1 MLNVGLAE
9 IDITPPLGIALSG
22 HWNIRYAN
30 EVRDPLFA
38 RAMVIDNANDPPVC
52 LITVDVLSVQRGTVL
67 RCREAIEQATGIP
80 AERIA
85 IAATHTHYGPLVAR
99 IWTRDVLPD
108 ADYLAQFEAGI
119 VRAATSAWG
128 ARRPARIAIGQAFEG
143 RLSFNRRF
151 MMRSGEVVMHPPP
164 GSTDILYQEGKVDPE
179 VGVISVRDQSD
190 EPRGWWVNF
199 ACHATVS
206 DRGDAISADYPG
218 ELSREMK
225 RRHGE
230 GVVTLFGNGCC
241 GNLCQI
247 DVLDPERPRKGD
259 PALRALAEGIANAV
273 ERAEEAAEFVDELR
287 LDARSVETQ
296 IPLRHI
302 DPEVEQ
308 AARELLEDEE
318 YDENDAAAYREHTY
332 ARMVIELVEE
342 KRERPLTPA
351 EVQALRLGDVALVML
366 PGEVFVEHGL
376 TIKLQSPARRT
387 FVVELAN
394 GIVGYIP
401 TREAFLGGGYEQRLG
416 NNSKLSPVA
425 GEMMTET
432 GLALLDSM
440 FR

>member
-9 IDITPPLGIALSG
+9 IDVTPPLGIAMTG
-22 HWNIRYAN
+22 HWNVRYADQ
-30 EVRDPLFA
+30 VRDPLFA
-38 RAMVIDNANDPPVC
+38 RAMVIANEQDPPIC

-67 RCREAIEQATGIP
+67 RCRKAIEQATGIP

-85 IAATHTHYGPLVAR
+85 ISATHTHYGPLVAR
-99 IWTRDVLPD
+99 IWTRDLLPD
-108 ADYLAQFEAGI
+108 GDYLAQFEAGI
-119 VRAATSAWG
+119 VEAATAAWN
-128 ARRPARIAIGQAFEG
+128 ARQPAQIAIGWAFEG

-151 MMRSGEVVMHPPP
+151 MMRSGEVVMHPPV
-164 GSTDILYQEGKVDPE
+164 GSTDILYQEGKTDPE
-179 VGVISVRDQSD
+179 VGVISVRDAD
-190 EPRGWWVNF
+190 GKPLGWWTNF

-206 DRGDAISADYPG
+206 DRSTAISADYPG
-218 ELSREMK
+218 ELSAEMK
-225 RRHGE
+225 RRHGD

-247 DVLDPERPRKGD
+247 DVYDPDRPRNGD
-259 PALRALAEGIANAV
+259 PILRGLGEGIPNAV
-273 ERAEEAAEFVDELR
+273 DRAEQTAEFVDDLR

-296 IPLRHI
+296 IPLRHV
-302 DPEVEQ
+302 DREVEQ
-308 AARELLEDEE
+308 AARALLEDEE
-318 YDENDAAAYREHTY
+318 YDESDALASREHTY
-332 ARMVIELVEE
+332 ARMIVELVEE

-351 EVQALRLGDVALVML
+351 EIQAFRIGDVGLVML

-376 TIKLQSPARRT
+376 AIKLQSPAART

-401 TREAFLGGGYEQRLG
+401 TREAFGGGGYEQRLG

-425 GEMMTET
+425 GEIMSESA
-432 GLALLDSM
+432 LALLDSM

>member
-1 MLNVGLAE
+1 MLQAGLSE
-9 IDITPPLGIALSG
+9 VDVTPPPGIAMSG
-22 HWNIRYAN
+22 HWNIRYAKS
-30 EVRDPLFA
+30 VRDPLFA
-38 RAMVIDNANDPPVC
+38 HALVLDDGEAPIC

-67 RCREAIEQATGIP
+67 RCREAIEKATGIA

-85 IAATHTHYGPLVAR
+85 ISATHTHYGPLVAR
-99 IWTRDVLPD
+99 IWTRDVQPD
-108 ADYLAQFEAGI
+108 PDYLAAFEAGI
-119 VRAATSAWG
+119 VRAATSAWE
-128 ARRPARIAIGQAFEG
+128 ARQPAQIAIGWAFEG

-151 MMRSGEVVMHPPP
+151 MMRSGEVVMHPPV
-164 GSTDILYQEGKVDPE
+164 GSTDILYQEGRTDPE
-179 VGVISVRDQSD
+179 VGVISVRDLAD
-190 EPRGWWVNF
+190 NPLGWWVNF

-206 DRGDAISADYPG
+206 DQGDAISADYPG
-218 ELSREMK
+218 ALSAEMK

-230 GVVTLFGNGCC
+230 DVVTLFGNGCC

-247 DVLDPERPRKGD
+247 DVFDPDRPRKGD
-259 PALRALAEGIANAV
+259 PLLKALAEGIADAV
-273 ERAEEAAEFVDELR
+273 ERAEEQAEFTGDLA

-296 IPLRHI
+296 LPLRHI
-302 DPEVEQ
+302 APEVEQ
-308 AARELLEDEE
+308 AARALLEDGE
-318 YDENDAAAYREHTY
+318 YDDNDAASHREYTY
-332 ARMVIELVEE
+332 ARMVVELVEE

-351 EVQALRLGDVALVML
+351 EIQALRIGDVALVML

-376 TIKLQSPARRT
+376 TIKLQSPAKRT

-432 GLALLDSM
+432 ALALLDSM

>member
-9 IDITPPLGIALSG
+9 IDVTPPLGIAMSG

-30 EVRDPLFA
+30 SVRDPLFA
-38 RAMVIDNANDPPVC
+38 HAMVLDNAGDPPIC
-52 LITVDVLSVQRGTVL
+52 LITVDTLSVQRGTVL
-67 RCREAIEQATGIP
+67 RCRKAIEQATGIP

-85 IAATHTHYGPLVAR
+85 ISATHTHYGPLVAR
-99 IWTRDVLPD
+99 IWTRDVRPD
-108 ADYLAQFEAGI
+108 PDYLAEFAAGI
-119 VRAATSAWG
+119 VRAATTAWET
-128 ARRPARIAIGQAFEG
+128 RQPAQIAIGWAFEG
-143 RLSFNRRF
+143 RISFNRRF
-151 MMRSGEVVMHPPP
+151 MMRSGEVLMHPPVA
-164 GSTDILYQEGKVDPE
+164 STDILYQEGKTDPE
-179 VGVISVRDQSD
+179 VGMISVRDTD
-190 EPRGWWVNF
+190 GNPIGWWVNF

-206 DRGDAISADYPG
+206 EQGDAISADYPG

-225 RRHGE
+225 RRHGD
-230 GVVTLFGNGCC
+230 GVVTLYGNGCC

-247 DVLDPERPRKGD
+247 DVFDPDRAAKGD
-259 PALRALAEGIANAV
+259 PILEALAKGIADAV
-273 ERAEEAAEFVDELR
+273 DRAEAEAEFVDDLP

-296 IPLRHI
+296 IPLRHVA
-302 DPEVEQ
+302 PEVEQ
-308 AARELLEDEE
+308 AAREVLEDEE
-318 YDENDAAAYREHTY
+318 YDESNAAAQREHTY

-351 EVQALRLGDVALVML
+351 EIQALRIGDVALVML

-376 TIKLQSPARRT
+376 TIKLQSPAKRT

-394 GIVGYIP
+394 GIVGYVP
-401 TREAFLGGGYEQRLG
+401 TREAFPGGGYEQRLG

-432 GLALLDSM
+432 ALALLDSM